1 MIKKLY
7 RSHSNRK
14 LAGVLG
20 GLAEYFSIDSIIP
33 RLGYAALTLA
43 TGIGPGIVLY
53 LIAAYL
59 IPESTHSDASYT
71 MHTEPPAPAPPHDS
85 VHDDTDL

>member
-43 TGIGPGIVLY
+43 TGIF
-53 LIAAYL
+53 
-59 IPESTHSDASYT
+59 
-71 MHTEPPAPAPPHDS
+71 DS
-85 VHDDTDL
+85 RIYAQ